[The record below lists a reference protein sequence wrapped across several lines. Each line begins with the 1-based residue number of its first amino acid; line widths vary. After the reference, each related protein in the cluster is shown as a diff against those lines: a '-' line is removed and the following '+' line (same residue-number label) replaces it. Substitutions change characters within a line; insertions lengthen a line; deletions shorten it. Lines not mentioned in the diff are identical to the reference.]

1 MQSAKRKFPVWAL
14 ILIDIFLLAIC
25 LSVFCYFHH
34 IRDIWGS
41 IIVDES
47 APEITEPPLMV
58 ITRPPRPSQVTVTTT
73 TPDID
78 PTPDNDP
85 PSDPDI
91 STPDPKPVT
100 TEKVPEVT
108 VPPLDT
114 SGDFGYLHAEKF
126 AQGDEIIRTEEDGVK
141 IYQSHD
147 VYIEMKEVVTQLEQA
162 TKQGGAIKTTTVRY
176 CLEDIYVRNIDNL
189 FTSYSSGNKSF
200 NSLLEGTNSIVAISG
215 DVFNLSTEFKP
226 IVIRNGNVIRKAD
239 SIKLDICALYWDGTM
254 ETITPSEYSWDKLL
268 AKAPYQVWSFGP
280 ELLND
285 DGSPKSI
292 ASHSL
297 WEPHPRSA
305 IGYVEPGH
313 YVLLVVDGQRGSN
326 GTGTGINLD
335 ALAKILSEAGC
346 KQAYNL
352 DGGTSV
358 YGYYDGEMTV
368 YFDKYRKIS
377 DIICIGEIG

>member
-1 MQSAKRKFPVWAL
+1 MQSTKKKWPIRAL
-14 ILIDIFLLAIC
+14 VLMDVLLLAVC

-41 IIVDES
+41 FVDED
-47 APEITEPPLMV
+47 APEITQPPLMV
-58 ITRPPRPSQVTVTTT
+58 VTRPPQVTVTTNAT
-73 TPDID
+73 L
-78 PTPDNDP
+78 PTPDDP
-85 PSDPDI
+85 PAPDQDPDV
-91 STPDPKPVT
+91 DPEPEVTT
-100 TEKVPEVT
+100 TEKIPEVT
-108 VPPLDT
+108 APVLDT

-126 AQGDEIIRTEEDGVK
+126 AQGDEIIHGDGF
-141 IYQSHD
+141 YQSHD
-147 VYIEMKEVVTQLEQA
+147 VYIEIDEVVTRLDQA
-162 TKQGGAIKTTTVRY
+162 TNAGGTVKTTTVRY
-176 CLEDIYVRNIDNL
+176 ILADIYVRNIDNL

-200 NSLLEGTNSIVAISG
+200 NSLLEGTNAVVAISG

-226 IVIRNGNVIRKAD
+226 VVIRNGNVIRKSD

-254 ETITPSEYSWDKLL
+254 ETITPSEYNWNKLL
-268 AKAPYQVWSFGP
+268 EKAPYQVWSFGP

-285 DGSPKSI
+285 DGTPKTDI
-292 ASHSL
+292 ASSL
-297 WEPHPRSA
+297 WGAHPRSA

-326 GTGTGINLD
+326 GTGAGINLD
-335 ALAKILSEAGC
+335 ELAKLLSDAGC

-358 YGYYDGEMTV
+358 YGYHDGKMTV
-368 YFDKYRKIS
+368 CFDKYRKIS